1 MRLAQ
6 SAFLIALPALTFVAC
21 ASSSPRAPRELAST
35 TPDARTA
42 PPAPNARNTTA
53 RNVTDAPPEPG
64 ALSSPLGAEAP
75 EALDTD
81 DACNEQPPQD
91 FLIRSHFIHKEG
103 ASPEDAARRSQLHRD
118 AIEYR
123 TKRYGYVAGFGQRAW
138 NRYDPAYYSGAT
150 TFFDIKVVMNRRVI
164 PALHCVERAIRR
176 TCSASP
182 YVPRVLDGVRFRN
195 TFHNGEVTN
204 HAYGIAIDIDPDRNS
219 CCGCI
224 PPLNSW
230 PRCKRP
236 VATPYE
242 RASIPKCWVDTFSKY
257 GFYWLGNDP
266 MEDTM
271 HFEFLGDPDKILK
284 KPKRL

>member
-1 MRLAQ
+1 MRLAP
-6 SAFLIALPALTFVAC
+6 AAYLIALPALTFVAC
-21 ASSSPRAPRELAST
+21 ASPRPRAPRELA
-35 TPDARTA
+35 PDVSD
-42 PPAPNARNTTA
+42 APNAP
-53 RNVTDAPPEPG
+53 DAPPEPMTT
-64 ALSSPLGAEAP
+64 SSSVSLASLAADAP
-75 EALDTD
+75 EPPTAEDP
-81 DACNEQPPQD
+81 CNEQPPQE
-91 FLIRSHFIHKEG
+91 FLIRSHFIHKQG
-103 ASPEDAARRSQLHRD
+103 ASPEDSARRLKLHQD

-123 TKRYGYVAGFGQRAW
+123 TKRYGYVAGFGQREW
-138 NRYDPAYYSGAT
+138 NRYDPAYYSGPT

-219 CCGCI
+219 CCGCV

-230 PRCKRP
+230 PRCKVP

-284 KPKRL
+284 KPERL